1 MIDLLNIDIE
11 QRNQHFSRMSKLGA
25 PSKTRNESLRIK
37 SNSLAVQSAVFLCF
51 RVILIRMSASNIT
64 KFWPLIIT
72 EMMVIFS
79 YLEKEISNDT
89 EEWRI
94 HLKRMSTLESSWFG
108 NNGVSEVVAHDN
120 PAWLSLYLSVCKVLD
135 LALALP
141 THKLPQFQMYRWA
154 FVSESTEENRVEDS
168 IKCLSDNSIE
178 QQILTNGTTISENH
192 LEGTET
198 ESSQEHLNAQD
209 FVPYVVR
216 VARLLLQKVKEVKP
230 MTLKLGEPQLTM
242 TSICSL
248 EDLAPFLARPFLFRH

>member
-1 MIDLLNIDIE
+1 
-11 QRNQHFSRMSKLGA
+11 
-25 PSKTRNESLRIK
+25 
-37 SNSLAVQSAVFLCF
+37 
-51 RVILIRMSASNIT
+51 MSASNIT

-94 HLKRMSTLESSWFG
+94 HLKRMATLESSWFG
-108 NNGVSEVVAHDN
+108 NNGVSELVAHDN
-120 PAWLSLYLSVCKVLD
+120 PAWLSLYLSVCKLLD

-141 THKLPQFQMYRWA
+141 THTLPQFQMYRWA
-154 FVSESTEENRVEDS
+154 FVSESIEENRVEDS
-168 IKCLSDNSIE
+168 IECLSDSSIE
-178 QQILTNGTTISENH
+178 HQIPTNGTTISENH
-192 LEGTET
+192 LEGTES

-248 EDLAPFLARPFLFRH
+248 EDLAPFFAALCDGVTRQQTTCKSSRISNFKVSDQAKHENSNPRKNISASSSSDIIDAILERDFLESVTKQ